1 MESITLEN
9 LKLRGCE
16 GRTPKSARAQLVISG
31 MCCTQRKWRK
41 SISVALPAQMSPQM
55 EGTPLA
61 TQQSVWSR
69 PSKRHPAMNIKYDEI
84 LLLVIPVLVYRAY
97 HRPTRRRS

>member
-1 MESITLEN
+1 MIEELLKNITLEN

-31 MCCTQRKWRK
+31 MCCTHRKWRK
-41 SISVALPAQMSPQM
+41 SMSVALPAQMSLQM

-69 PSKRHPAMNIKYDEI
+69 PSKRHPVKM
-84 LLLVIPVLVYRAY
+84 
-97 HRPTRRRS
+97 